1 MFRRNH
7 HRYLILQ
14 DYVYVPPH
22 ERRAIERA
30 VAAAVRPVEPTPAFV
45 AQLEQDL
52 LEEATRMVEKRSH
65 APQRVLWILGI
76 MTGGLL
82 PLIGGLLV
90 WVFTNREGRHTPA
103 RAVTGSA

>member
-1 MFRRNH
+1 MFRRKH
-7 HRYLILQ
+7 HRYLTLQ
-14 DYVYVPPH
+14 DYVYVPPN
-22 ERRAIERA
+22 ERRAIEQA
-30 VAAAVRPVEPTPAFV
+30 VAAAVHPVEPPPAFV

-52 LEEATRMVEKRSH
+52 LEEATRMVEKRNR

-90 WVFTNREGRHTPA
+90 WVFTNREGRRPPA
-103 RAVTGSA
+103 RAVASSA